1 MGAGD
6 RTLARLAAV
15 GGGGGGGGG
24 AEASSAVSSRLVALD
39 LSSGCAEA
47 ASLSAAAL
55 LQLIDAQ
62 RGVRVFR
69 AQVGA
74 PILEAVHFD

>member
-24 AEASSAVSSRLVALD
+24 AEASSAVSSRLGVLD